1 MKTAK
6 RKARKPA
13 PRSRGKEEPVAEAEP
28 GHSPLL
34 EGWGLLL
41 LSVSLVTVIALLSSF
56 ADAEAA
62 NILGPYLGGWWASTL
77 NRFAGGLP
85 VVFLV
90 AATSTL
96 GFKLILAKGGLRLR
110 LVLALAL
117 LFVSTGV
124 LLSIKNIARTDMSA
138 LDYQLSGGYLGNF
151 LVQKCF
157 LPVFGTGQFGPYLI
171 TAIATLFI
179 VVWGFRMSVVSVS
192 EKSAASI
199 VFVGRPFF
207 LGLRKLWSKPEG
219 ADGDGDGKA
228 ENYRD
233 EAAIAAAEIALA
245 RGAAKT
251 ERMRTA
257 KFPSPIPDSQ
267 TEINEGRRRRG
278 GNPDAAQGGDRF
290 ATASLKKSPGGAGDG
305 FVGNGKDTRDGIEER
320 ENPNRSRE
328 EEAAEAADEIDMNDP
343 LAVRKS
349 RDLNLERKRVSE
361 LNDWE
366 IKSRDPEIAGL
377 LLKEKA
383 RLKAEARLQEEAAKE
398 AGLDAE
404 SRLPAA
410 AGTGEAEAGG
420 KAAKKRGRKAD
431 AEDPSEPSALE
442 TETQQPPLVLKR
454 MTDAEDETGS
464 GTGFEMAA
472 GEDDSERA
480 EAGLPIH
487 ARPKLQAGSKPAAIK
502 PVKPEVKYDPY
513 RVPSHDE
520 IFAEPPKQ
528 PLEFTEEELREQ
540 SKVLEDQLINF
551 KVMGK
556 VTQICPGPVITRY
569 EVELAPGVKV
579 SRISTLADDLAL
591 ALKAKS
597 IRILAPIPGKSVVG
611 IEVPNRK
618 AQIVYIKE
626 ILRSSEFAKEDDT
639 LKICLGKTIAG
650 EPYVMDL
657 TRAPHLL
664 IAGQTGSG
672 KSVCINS
679 IMASFLCSKT
689 PDELRMIL
697 VDPKVVELKPYDAIP
712 HLLYPVITQP
722 DVAVQALKWST
733 FEMDRRYEVL
743 AQCGVRNIKGFNA
756 KFKDGVLPESMDEDD
771 KKLMPYIVIVIDE
784 LADLMMVAGKEV
796 ETNIARIAQKARA
809 VGIHLILA
817 TQRPST
823 NVITGTIKANLPTRI
838 SFQVASQ
845 IDARTIMDK
854 MGAEKLLGRGDMLFR
869 PIEFPEPVRLHGCFL
884 DDAQA
889 EKLASVASEQHVNYP
904 QIQSFNLDD
913 DPSGEGANDE
923 PRDEKFREAAEL
935 VVQVKQA
942 SVSLLQRRLGIGY
955 ARSGR
960 LVDQLERAGIVG
972 RERGSKPREVLMNP
986 EELQSFLS
994 SGLNDD

>member
-1 MKTAK
+1 VK
-6 RKARKPA
+6 RKAKKPA
-13 PRSRGKEEPVAEAEP
+13 PKSKGKEQP
-28 GHSPLL
+28 GSEDGGEGLSL
-34 EGWGLLL
+34 IREGWGLLL
-41 LSVSLVTVIALLSSF
+41 LSVSLVTIIALLSSF
-56 ADAEAA
+56 ADPNST
-62 NILGPYLGGWWASTL
+62 NILGPYLGNRWADAL
-77 NRFAGGLP
+77 NGFAGSLP
-85 VVFLV
+85 VLFLV
-90 AATSTL
+90 AAVATL
-96 GFKLILAKGGLRLR
+96 GFKLILAKGEMRIR
-110 LVLALAL
+110 FVLALVL
-117 LFVSTGV
+117 LFLSTGV
-124 LLSIKNIARTDMSA
+124 LLSIRNIARTRLQA
-138 LDYQLSGGYLGNF
+138 IDYQASGGYLGNF
-151 LVQKCF
+151 LVQKFF
-157 LPVFGTGQFGPYLI
+157 LPIFGTGQFGPYLV
-171 TAIATLFI
+171 TVIATLFI
-179 VVWGFRMSVVSVS
+179 VIWGFRMSVVSVS

-207 LGLRKLWSKPEG
+207 LGLRKLWSRPEG
-219 ADGDGDGKA
+219 EDEEDA
-228 ENYRD
+228 ETD
-233 EAAIAAAEIALA
+233 EADVAAAEIARA
-245 RGAAKT
+245 RANGKA
-251 ERMRTA
+251 ERVRIAA
-257 KFPSPIPDSQ
+257 KFPLP
-267 TEINEGRRRRG
+267 
-278 GNPDAAQGGDRF
+278 
-290 ATASLKKSPGGAGDG
+290 
-305 FVGNGKDTRDGIEER
+305 
-320 ENPNRSRE
+320 E
-328 EEAAEAADEIDMNDP
+328 EEAAPRQDGRRKRAPAPESEEAGDERYAAAALRKSVLSGNRLQDVPEQAGENLEEGEEEIDMNDP
-343 LAVRKS
+343 LAVRRL
-349 RDLNLERKRVSE
+349 RDLDLERKRVSE
-361 LNDWE
+361 LNEWE
-366 IKSRDPEIAGL
+366 IKTRDPEIAGL

-383 RLKAEARLQEEAAKE
+383 KERAKAEAELAEAQARQ
-398 AGLDAE
+398 AAE
-404 SRLPAA
+404 
-410 AGTGEAEAGG
+410 TGEDIPAP
-420 KAAKKRGRKAD
+420 KSPRKKGRKAEPVEV
-431 AEDPSEPSALE
+431 AEAPTAIPEEEAE
-442 TETQQPPLVLKR
+442 TPLVLKR
-454 MTDAEDETGS
+454 MTVDEDEAEGEIDTEADADDDG
-464 GTGFEMAA
+464 EEPVAA
-472 GEDDSERA
+472 A
-480 EAGLPIH
+480 AP
-487 ARPKLQAGSKPAAIK
+487 RPVAKVQSAPR
-502 PVKPEVKYDPY
+502 PPKPEVKYDPY
-513 RVPSHDE
+513 RVPTIDE

-626 ILRSSEFAKEDDT
+626 ILRAQEFAPEADT
-639 LKICLGKTIAG
+639 LKISLGKTIAG

-657 TRAPHLL
+657 ARAPHLL

-756 KFKDGVLPESMDEDD
+756 KVKDGLLPEHMEEED

-889 EKLASVASEQHVNYP
+889 EKLASAASEQHVNYP
-904 QIQSFNLDD
+904 QIQSFNLED
-913 DPSGEGANDE
+913 DPSGEGADDE

-972 RERGSKPREVLMNP
+972 RERGSKPREVLMDP
-986 EELQSFLS
+986 DELQSFLS
-994 SGLNDD
+994 SGLNDE

>member
-1 MKTAK
+1 MKTVK
-6 RKARKPA
+6 RKAKKPA
-13 PRSRGKEEPVAEAEP
+13 PRSRGKEEPVADAEGSHALMKEA
-28 GHSPLL
+28 
-34 EGWGLLL
+34 WGLLL
-41 LSVSLVTVIALLSSF
+41 LSLSLITVIALLSSF
-56 ADAEAA
+56 ANPGTT
-62 NILGPYLGGWWASTL
+62 NILGPYLGDWWAETL
-77 NRFAGGLP
+77 NGFAGGLP
-85 VVFLV
+85 VLFLV
-90 AATSTL
+90 AAVATL
-96 GFKLILAKGGLRLR
+96 GFKLVLAKGGLRIR
-110 LVLALAL
+110 LVLALTL

-124 LLSIKNIARTDMSA
+124 LLSIKNIAKTQMLS
-138 LDYQLSGGYLGNF
+138 LDYQVSGGYLGNF
-151 LVQKCF
+151 LVQKLF

-171 TAIATLFI
+171 TAIAILF
-179 VVWGFRMSVVSVS
+179 VVIWGFRMSVVSVS

-207 LGLRKLWSKPEG
+207 LGLRRLWSRPEG
-219 ADGDGDGKA
+219 DEGYAD
-228 ENYRD
+228 ENPDD
-233 EAAIAAAEIALA
+233 ESDPRAAAAEIAKA
-245 RGAAKT
+245 RAGAKA
-251 ERMRTA
+251 ERGRPALA
-257 KFPSPIPDSQ
+257 KFPLPDPEQ
-267 TEINEGRRRRG
+267 PKPDGRRKRG
-278 GNPDAAQGGDRF
+278 SPPEREENPDDRF
-290 ATASLKKSPGGAGDG
+290 ATTSLQKSPVVSSDNYLGR
-305 FVGNGKDTRDGIEER
+305 GKDNPGIDSEDIEEV
-320 ENPNRSRE
+320 E
-328 EEAAEAADEIDMNDP
+328 EEDVLDLNDP

-361 LNDWE
+361 LNEWE
-366 IKSRDPEIAGL
+366 IKARDPEIAGML
-377 LLKEKA
+377 KKEKA
-383 RLKAEARLQEEAAKE
+383 KELAARAEAAL
-398 AGLDAE
+398 
-404 SRLPAA
+404 
-410 AGTGEAEAGG
+410 EAEAALST
-420 KAAKKRGRKAD
+420 AAAET
-431 AEDPSEPSALE
+431 AED
-442 TETQQPPLVLKR
+442 
-454 MTDAEDETGS
+454 
-464 GTGFEMAA
+464 
-472 GEDDSERA
+472 EDDSESARA
-480 EAGLPIH
+480 RKK
-487 ARPKLQAGSKPAAIK
+487 ARKKDKPGEVLARIVPAAADIEA
-502 PVKPEVKYDPY
+502 PVPLKRKSLDADEDTVDADEDEEVHGFDLDSDAATGKVPAPRPPKPEVKYDPY

-591 ALKAKS
+591 ALRAKS

-626 ILRSSEFAKEDDT
+626 ILRSPEFAFEDDT

-689 PDELRMIL
+689 PDDLRMIL

-756 KFKDGVLPESMDEDD
+756 KVKEGILPESMDEDD
-771 KKLMPYIVIVIDE
+771 KKKMPYIVIVIDE

-889 EKLASVASEQHVNYP
+889 EKLALVASEQHVNYP
-904 QIQSFNLDD
+904 QIQTFNLED
-913 DPSGEGANDE
+913 DPSGGGEKDE

-960 LVDQLERAGIVG
+960 LVDQLERAGVVG
-972 RERGSKPREVLMNP
+972 RERGSKPREVLMNA